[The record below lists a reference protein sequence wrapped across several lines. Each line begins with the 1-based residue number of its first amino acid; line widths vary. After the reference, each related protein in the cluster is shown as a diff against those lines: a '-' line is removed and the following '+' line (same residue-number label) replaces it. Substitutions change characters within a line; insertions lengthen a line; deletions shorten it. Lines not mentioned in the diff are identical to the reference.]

1 MSSFNFDQIVER
13 QGTGSVKWDS
23 MGNSSILPMWVA
35 DMDFR
40 TAEPIVSAL
49 KQRVEHGV
57 FGYTKV
63 PDAYYAAVINWFG
76 KRHNFY
82 IQREWIQYT
91 SGVVPAL
98 SAILKALTN
107 PGDGV
112 IVQTPAYN
120 CFFSSIRNMDCHLVE
135 NPLVNRD
142 GYYEM
147 DFDDLERKAS
157 RSDVKV
163 LILCNPHNPV
173 GRAWTQEEL
182 TRLGEICFRHGV
194 KVISDEIHC
203 DLTFPGVQHQP
214 FAALGDEFLANTVTT
229 NSPSKSFN
237 IAGLQI
243 ANIITADKQL
253 RDKIDR
259 ALNIHEVCDVNP
271 FGVSALM
278 AAYNESEAWL
288 DALREYLHQNYL
300 VVVEFTNQHLP
311 RLSVIQQEATYLAWI
326 DCRQLDFPSAEI
338 GEKLIT
344 EGALMLNQGAVYG
357 TQGEGYI
364 RLNMAC
370 PRAQLL
376 DGLQRMA
383 RVLGNL

>member
-1 MSSFNFDQIVER
+1 
-13 QGTGSVKWDS
+13 
-23 MGNSSILPMWVA
+23 
-35 DMDFR
+35 
-40 TAEPIVSAL
+40 
-49 KQRVEHGV
+49 
-57 FGYTKV
+57 
-63 PDAYYAAVINWFG
+63 
-76 KRHNFY
+76 
-82 IQREWIQYT
+82 
-91 SGVVPAL
+91 
-98 SAILKALTN
+98 
-107 PGDGV
+107 
-112 IVQTPAYN
+112 
-120 CFFSSIRNMDCHLVE
+120 MDCHLVE

-326 DCRQLDFPSAEI
+326 DCRQLDLPSAEI

>member
-23 MGNSSILPMWVA
+23 MANSSILPMWVA

-40 TAEPIVSAL
+40 TAEPIVNAL
-49 KQRVEHGV
+49 KKRVEHGV

-63 PDAYYAAVINWFG
+63 PGGYYNSVINWFST
-76 KRHNFY
+76 RHNFH
-82 IQREWIQYT
+82 IERDWIQYT

-147 DFDDLERKAS
+147 DFEDLARKAS
-157 RSDVKV
+157 RGDVKV

-182 TRLGEICFRHGV
+182 TKLGEICFRHGV

-203 DLTFPGVQHQP
+203 DLTFPGSEHQP
-214 FAALGDEFLANTVTT
+214 FAALGEEFLANTVTT

-271 FGVSALM
+271 FGVTALM
-278 AAYNESEAWL
+278 AAYDEGEAWL

-300 VVVEFTNQHLP
+300 TVVEFINQQLP
-311 RLSVIQQEATYLAWI
+311 HLSVIQQEATYLAWI
-326 DCRQLDFPSAEI
+326 DCRKLDIPSAEI
-338 GEKLIT
+338 GEKLIN
-344 EGALMLNQGAVYG
+344 EGALMLNQGTVYG

-376 DGLQRMA
+376 EGLHRMS
-383 RVLGNL
+383 RVLGNI

>member
-49 KQRVEHGV
+49 KQRVEHGI

-63 PDAYYAAVINWFG
+63 PEAYYTAVVNWFAN
-76 KRHNFY
+76 RHNFH

-120 CFFSSIRNMDCHLVE
+120 CFFSSIRNMECHLVE

-147 DFDDLERKAS
+147 DFKDLEDKAS
-157 RSDVKV
+157 RSDVTV

-203 DLTFPGVQHQP
+203 DLTFPGIRHQP
-214 FAALGDEFLANTVTT
+214 FAAIGDQFLANTVTT

-271 FGVSALM
+271 FGVEALM

-288 DALREYLHQNYL
+288 DALREYLHQNYIT
-300 VVVEFTNQHLP
+300 VVEFINQHLP

-326 DCRQLDFPSAEI
+326 DCRKLDIPSAEI
-338 GEKLIT
+338 GEKLIN
-344 EGALMLNQGAVYG
+344 EGALMLNQGTVYG
-357 TQGEGYI
+357 APGEGYI

-370 PRAQLL
+370 PRVQLL
-376 DGLQRMA
+376 EGLQRMA
-383 RVLGNL
+383 RVLGSV

>member
-76 KRHNFY
+76 KRHNFH

-120 CFFSSIRNMDCHLVE
+120 CFFSSIRNMECHLVE

-288 DALREYLHQNYL
+288 DALREYIHQNYL
-300 VVVEFTNQHLP
+300 VVVEFINQHLP

-326 DCRQLDFPSAEI
+326 DCRQLDLPSAEI